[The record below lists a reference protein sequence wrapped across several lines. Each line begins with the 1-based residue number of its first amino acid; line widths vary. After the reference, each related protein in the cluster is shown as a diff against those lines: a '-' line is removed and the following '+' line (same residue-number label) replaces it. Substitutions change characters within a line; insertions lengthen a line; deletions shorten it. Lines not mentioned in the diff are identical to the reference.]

1 MLVGLLLGESL
12 KVGSFFCGGSKTVK
26 ERGRKTVFC
35 GGRLFLR
42 GRKAVFCG
50 EDFFLERLLWSKK
63 DSSKRELMSEAE
75 ENPLRS

>member
-1 MLVGLLLGESL
+1 MEEARLSKKEEERL
-12 KVGSFFCGGSKTVK
+12 FFV
-26 ERGRKTVFC
+26 EEDF
-35 GGRLFLR
+35 FLR
-42 GRKAVFCG
+42 GRKTVFCG